1 MLLLMEHFDVIVI
14 GAGLSG
20 IGAAWHLQT
29 RCPERTYTILEGR
42 EAIGGTWD
50 LFRYP
55 GIRSDS
61 DMYTLGYRFRPWR
74 DPKAIADGPSIKAY
88 IEDTARESGIDR
100 CIRFAHR
107 VVRAE
112 WSSAESRWTVHAE
125 VGDRRTPVLFTCGF
139 LYACTGYYD
148 YERGYMPGWPN
159 LAAYRGRVVH
169 PQQWPGDL
177 SHAGKRVVVI
187 GSGATAV
194 TLVPAMASGAD
205 AASQV
210 IMLQRSPSYVASMPT
225 RDKIANA
232 LRRFLPEG
240 LAYAVARW
248 KNVLRGMLFYS
259 LARRRPALFQGMLRK
274 GASRTLGPDYDIDTH
289 FTPRYA
295 PWDQRLCLAPDA
307 DLFRAIREGR
317 ASIVTDTIASFTE
330 GGILLESGA
339 RLDAD
344 IIVAA
349 TGLTMKLFAGVT
361 LVVDGET
368 MDLSRTMAYKGM
380 MFSGIPNLASA
391 LGYTNASW
399 TLKCDLVAEHVCRL
413 LNYMRRRGFVQVT
426 PRRDPAVQEE
436 AVLSF
441 SSGYVQRALPSL
453 PKQGSRA
460 PWRLHQNYVKDLLAL
475 RLGRVTD
482 RSLEFR

>member
-1 MLLLMEHFDVIVI
+1 M
-14 GAGLSG
+14 SSPR
-20 IGAAWHLQT
+20 W
-29 RCPERTYTILEGR
+29 
-42 EAIGGTWD
+42 
-50 LFRYP
+50 
-55 GIRSDS
+55 
-61 DMYTLGYRFRPWR
+61 PWPPPMR
-74 DPKAIADGPSIKAY
+74 
-88 IEDTARESGIDR
+88 AR
-100 CIRFAHR
+100 
-107 VVRAE
+107 
-112 WSSAESRWTVHAE
+112 
-125 VGDRRTPVLFTCGF
+125 
-139 LYACTGYYD
+139 
-148 YERGYMPGWPN
+148 
-159 LAAYRGRVVH
+159 
-169 PQQWPGDL
+169 
-177 SHAGKRVVVI
+177 
-187 GSGATAV
+187 
-194 TLVPAMASGAD
+194 
-205 AASQV
+205 
-210 IMLQRSPSYVASMPT
+210 
-225 RDKIANA
+225 
-232 LRRFLPEG
+232 
-240 LAYAVARW
+240 
-248 KNVLRGMLFYS
+248 
-259 LARRRPALFQGMLRK
+259 LAR
-274 GASRTLGPDYDIDTH
+274 
-289 FTPRYA
+289 
-295 PWDQRLCLAPDA
+295 LAPDA